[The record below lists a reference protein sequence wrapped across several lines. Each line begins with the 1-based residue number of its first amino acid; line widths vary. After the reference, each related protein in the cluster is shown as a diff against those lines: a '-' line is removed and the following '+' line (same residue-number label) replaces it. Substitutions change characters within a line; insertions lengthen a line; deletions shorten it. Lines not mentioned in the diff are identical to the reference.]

1 MKNYK
6 YSELLSRM
14 DEAIEHEFYLE
25 ASWITYAILE
35 DRLLS
40 ILKESG
46 GGHDKIKMLGPKLGE
61 VNKRMLNTLNM
72 RKAFYGE
79 LLPDLDRWKDKR
91 NMLMHTMASEAKT
104 AAELDDDSKQ
114 LAMEGR
120 CIARELCA
128 ACRRYK
134 KFNSKSSS

>member
-1 MKNYK
+1 
-6 YSELLSRM
+6 M

-120 CIARELCA
+120 RIARELCA